1 MKALVLDGADQLIVA
16 DVDEPSP
23 RAKEV
28 AIRVDYAGIQWGDL
42 LTRQGHFPM
51 PRPFFPGYEAA
62 GKIIAVGEEVDDRRI
77 GQRVAALTQAGAFA
91 EIALADATLAFD
103 VGDTDLRVAAGFGWV
118 TPTAYA
124 LVNEVGRV
132 RPGERVLIHAA
143 AGGVG
148 ALAAQ
153 YAARAGAGRVVGV
166 VVDEAQRSYASQ
178 FPYDL
183 IILAD
188 SFPAA
193 LESETFEVILDPIG
207 GAVRLLNVERLA
219 PHGRLVAYGN
229 IASLDPVEVDVNT
242 LLMHGTS
249 LLTYNSSLL
258 SHTDPDRLAATA
270 RAALATVT
278 SGEVRIDITAE
289 FALHDLDAALARLA
303 AGGTHGKS
311 ILRLA

>member
-1 MKALVLDGADQLIVA
+1 MRAVVLDGDDQLIVT

-42 LTRQGHFPM
+42 LTRQGHFPL

-62 GKIIAVGEEVDDRRI
+62 GEIIAVGDEVDDRRI
-77 GQRVAALTQAGAFA
+77 GQRVAALTRAGAFA
-91 EIALADATLAFD
+91 EIALADATLTFD
-103 VGDTDLRVAAGFGWV
+103 VGDTDVRVAAGFGWV

-124 LVNEVGRV
+124 LINEVGRV
-132 RPGERVLIHAA
+132 QTGERVLVHAA

-166 VVDEAQRSYASQ
+166 VVDEAQRAYASQ

-193 LESETFEVILDPIG
+193 LDREAFDVILDPIG
-207 GAVRLLNVERLA
+207 GTVRLLNIERLA

-229 IASLDPVEVDVNT
+229 IATLAPVEVDVNA
-242 LLMHGTS
+242 LLMQGKS
-249 LLTYNSSLL
+249 LLTYNSNLL
-258 SHTDPDRLAATA
+258 SHSDPERLAASA
-270 RAALATVT
+270 RAALETVT
-278 SGEVRIDITAE
+278 SGDIRIDITAE
-289 FALHDLDAALARLA
+289 FALHELDAALARLA